1 MRRIL
6 DYENEHAYDS
16 AYDWLRKE
24 MRFPRSIVSALRSG
38 DQDYRING
46 LKPALWYPLAAGS
59 KIRIIL
65 EDRTSS
71 AFAPVDLPL
80 EIVYEDEDILLVDK
94 PAGMPSHPS
103 MNHQEDTL
111 ANAVLYYYQKQ
122 GIPFVFRIANRLDM
136 DSSGLVLISKNALAA
151 ARIKQMIDRRRIH
164 RSYLCI
170 VEGSLSSDPGLLSLE
185 AVLPRYDS
193 DQKLCGG
200 RISAPIARREG
211 SLFEREVDFQK
222 GQTAL
227 TDFRIL
233 REGRAYSLLAI
244 QLGTGRTHQIRVH
257 MNYLGHPLPA
267 DHLYHPVYDVI
278 GRQPLHSAGLTFPH
292 PITGRKMCFES
303 ALPSDMQTL
312 LRSFV

>member
-111 ANAVLYYYQKQ
+111 ANAVLYYY
-122 GIPFVFRIANRLDM
+122 
-136 DSSGLVLISKNALAA
+136 
-151 ARIKQMIDRRRIH
+151 
-164 RSYLCI
+164 
-170 VEGSLSSDPGLLSLE
+170 
-185 AVLPRYDS
+185 
-193 DQKLCGG
+193 
-200 RISAPIARREG
+200 
-211 SLFEREVDFQK
+211 
-222 GQTAL
+222 
-227 TDFRIL
+227 
-233 REGRAYSLLAI
+233 
-244 QLGTGRTHQIRVH
+244 
-257 MNYLGHPLPA
+257 
-267 DHLYHPVYDVI
+267 
-278 GRQPLHSAGLTFPH
+278 
-292 PITGRKMCFES
+292 
-303 ALPSDMQTL
+303 
-312 LRSFV
+312 